1 MLVPFQDTP
10 VEVEQNTDLPEYL
23 PEDESPSKEQDKA
36 VSRVGSHPEGAA
48 SWLSSAANFLSRSFY
63 WWLWVKAYRTVWTN
77 RGPVFH
83 WCGELPSAICN
94 KLSQQIFRLHKTYAV
109 FYILLDIWSFRPVRK
124 MEAFVN
130 ALALTSV
137 LVCFIASL
145 FNMGPWLT
153 KLRWVYRALS

>member
-77 RGPVFH
+77 RGQFSIGVVNCQVQFAISYHNRFLDYTKHMLSFTFCWTFGLSGRWERWRHLLMP
-83 WCGELPSAICN
+83 LPSP
-94 KLSQQIFRLHKTYAV
+94 LFSYV
-109 FYILLDIWSFRPVRK
+109 LLPHFLIWVHD
-124 MEAFVN
+124 
-130 ALALTSV
+130 
-137 LVCFIASL
+137 
-145 FNMGPWLT
+145 
-153 KLRWVYRALS
+153 